1 MTEAASARTVRPSV
15 GTVRKLAK
23 RTPDGPPPP
32 PAVQRLRI
40 RYAKRGR
47 LRFTSHRDI
56 QRAFER
62 ALRRA
67 AVPMAYSAGFSPHPK
82 ISWAGAAPTGTA
94 SEAEYVEIA
103 VARRI
108 DPERLRADLDA
119 ALPPDLDVL
128 EVVEAVTPSLTEQL
142 EASVWQ
148 IELPEADPDT
158 VRKAVDAFLAAQTVE
173 VERLMKSG
181 LRTFDTRS
189 AVVSLTVLDGPAQ
202 PGHKSPSSACAILQV
217 VVRHATPAVRPD
229 DVLTGL
235 GSVGGLVP
243 PVTPRVTRLAQG
255 PLARAAPSAAADAE
269 SAAGTGAWPVAD
281 PMALDRN
288 ASANSGPS
296 SINTP
301 VSGV

>member
-1 MTEAASARTVRPSV
+1 M
-15 GTVRKLAK
+15 RKLAQ

-32 PAVQRLRI
+32 PVVQRLRI

-67 AVPMAYSAGFSPHPK
+67 QVPMAYSAGFSPHPK

-94 SEAEYVEIA
+94 SEAEYVEIG
-103 VARRI
+103 VARRV
-108 DPERLRADLDA
+108 DPEALRIAVDA
-119 ALPPDLDVL
+119 ALPPDLDIL
-128 EVVEAVTPSLTEQL
+128 EIVEAATPSLVERL
-142 EASVWQ
+142 EASVWR
-148 IELPEADPDT
+148 IELPGIEPAQAH
-158 VRKAVDAFLAAQTVE
+158 RAVDAFLTAQTVE
-173 VERLMKSG
+173 VKRLMKSG
-181 LRTFDTRS
+181 MRTFDTRS
-189 AVVSLTVLDGPAQ
+189 AVVSLTVVEGSADAAD
-202 PGHKSPSSACAILQV
+202 KSLSSACAILQV

-235 GSVGGLVP
+235 GTVGGLVP
-243 PVTPRVTRLAQG
+243 PVAPRVTRLAQG
-255 PLARAAPSAAADAE
+255 PLTQAAPGAAADAE
-269 SAAGTGAWPVAD
+269 PATGPGTWPVAD
-281 PMALDRN
+281 PMTLDRS
-288 ASANSGPS
+288 ASANSGPL

>member
-1 MTEAASARTVRPSV
+1 V
-15 GTVRKLAK
+15 
-23 RTPDGPPPP
+23 
-32 PAVQRLRI
+32 VQRLRI

-103 VARRI
+103 VASPV
-108 DPERLRADLDA
+108 DPGALLAALDA
-119 ALPPDLDVL
+119 ALPPDLDIL
-128 EVVEAVTPSLTEQL
+128 EIVEAATPSLVDQL

-148 IELPEADPDT
+148 IELPETDPLL
-158 VRKAVDAFLAAQTVE
+158 VHQAVDAFLNAQTVE

-181 LRTFDTRS
+181 MRTFDTRS
-189 AVVSLTVLDGPAQ
+189 AVVSMTVYDSPDQVGL
-202 PGHKSPSSACAILQV
+202 KSISSACAILRV

-243 PVTPRVTRLAQG
+243 PVAPRVTRLAQG
-255 PLARAAPSAAADAE
+255 PLAQTAPNAVADAE
-269 SAAGTGAWPVAD
+269 PATGNGAWPVGD
-281 PMALDRN
+281 PMALDRS

-296 SINTP
+296 SIKTP
-301 VSGV
+301 ISGV

>member
-1 MTEAASARTVRPSV
+1 M
-15 GTVRKLAK
+15 VRKLAK
-23 RTPDGPPPP
+23 RTPDGPAPPP
-32 PAVQRLRI
+32 VVQRLRI

-94 SEAEYVEIA
+94 SEAEYVEIG
-103 VARRI
+103 VASPV
-108 DPERLRADLDA
+108 DPEALRQSLDA
-119 ALPPDLDVL
+119 ALPPDLDIL
-128 EVVEAVTPSLTEQL
+128 EIVEAATPSLVDRL

-148 IELPEADPDT
+148 IELPEADPAK
-158 VRKAVDAFLAAQTVE
+158 VRHAVDAFLAAPAVE

-181 LRTFDTRS
+181 MRTFDTRS
-189 AVVSLTVLDGPAQ
+189 AVVSLTVHDGPAEVRL
-202 PGHKSPSSACAILQV
+202 KSTSSACAILRV

-243 PVTPRVTRLAQG
+243 PVPPRVTRLAQG
-255 PLARAAPSAAADAE
+255 PLASAAPSAAADADPAIG
-269 SAAGTGAWPVAD
+269 SGAWPVGD
-281 PMALDRN
+281 PMALDRS

>member
-1 MTEAASARTVRPSV
+1 V
-15 GTVRKLAK
+15 
-23 RTPDGPPPP
+23 
-32 PAVQRLRI
+32 VQRLRI

-103 VARRI
+103 VARRV
-108 DPERLRADLDA
+108 DPEQLRKDLDA
-119 ALPPDLDVL
+119 ALPPDLDIL
-128 EVVEAVTPSLTEQL
+128 EVVEAATPSLTDQL

-148 IELPEADPDT
+148 IELPETDPAA
-158 VRKAVDAFLAAQTVE
+158 VRRAVDAFMAAETIE
-173 VERLMKSG
+173 VERLMKTG
-181 LRTFDTRS
+181 MRTFDTRS
-189 AVVSLTVLDGPAQ
+189 AVVSLKVLDSPAEA
-202 PGHKSPSSACAILQV
+202 GHKFHSSACAILRV

-235 GSVGGLVP
+235 ESVGGLVP

-255 PLARAAPSAAADAE
+255 PLAQAAPRAAADAE
-269 SAAGTGAWPVAD
+269 PVAGTGARPVAD
-281 PMALDRN
+281 PMALDRS
-288 ASANSGPS
+288 ASANSGPL

>member
-1 MTEAASARTVRPSV
+1 M
-15 GTVRKLAK
+15 
-23 RTPDGPPPP
+23 
-32 PAVQRLRI
+32 VQRLRI

-56 QRAFER
+56 QRTFER

-67 AVPMAYSAGFSPHPK
+67 QVPMAYSAGFTPHPK
-82 ISWAGAAPTGTA
+82 LSWAGAAPTGTA

-103 VARRI
+103 VARRV
-108 DPERLRADLDA
+108 DPEALRVAVDA
-119 ALPPDLDVL
+119 ALPPDLDIL
-128 EVVEAVTPSLTEQL
+128 EIVEAATPSLTERL

-148 IELPEADPDT
+148 IELPGVEPAQA
-158 VRKAVDAFLAAQTVE
+158 RRAVDAFLTAEAVE
-173 VERLMKSG
+173 VKRLMKSG
-181 LRTFDTRS
+181 MRTFDTRP
-189 AVVSLTVLDGPAQ
+189 AVVSLSVLDGSADAENE
-202 PGHKSPSSACAILQV
+202 SLSSACAILQV

-243 PVTPRVTRLAQG
+243 PVAPRVTRLAQG
-255 PLARAAPSAAADAE
+255 PLTQAAPRAAADAE
-269 SAAGTGAWPVAD
+269 PVAGSGTWPVAD
-281 PMALDRN
+281 PMALDRS
-288 ASANSGPS
+288 ASAKSGPS